1 MGAAAAVEPGT
12 HAPDDFSLVVSSCR
26 ARCSMFSVVDAEVL
40 LIVKSA
46 APSQAPDV
54 HPLLNLKSLLFD
66 ATTSGVPASVDS
78 AKRRSRVADRGEMME
93 VDFELVEAVD

>member
-1 MGAAAAVEPGT
+1 
-12 HAPDDFSLVVSSCR
+12 
-26 ARCSMFSVVDAEVL
+26 MFSVVDAEVL
-40 LIVKSA
+40 LIVKSE

-54 HPLLNLKSLLFD
+54 QPLLKSLLFD